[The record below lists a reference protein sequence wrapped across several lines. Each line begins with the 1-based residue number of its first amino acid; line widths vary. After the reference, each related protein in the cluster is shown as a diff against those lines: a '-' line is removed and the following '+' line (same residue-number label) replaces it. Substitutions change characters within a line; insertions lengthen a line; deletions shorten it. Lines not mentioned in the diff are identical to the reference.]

1 MNKLTSIY
9 LDLIRFTAA
18 LVVVLSH
25 AAAFTSLKIPLIS
38 GLGTEAVVVFFVL
51 SGYVIAY
58 VSNNKENNYIV
69 FFKAR
74 AIRIYS
80 VLIPAILITFFFDHL
95 GLKYNHYY
103 YFLHPGF
110 HYDYSILTVIK
121 LIFLRVKGLIS
132 IWFLVQMNLFGQL
145 ALSVFIIFCL
155 VCYFFAGKNQFFYQ
169 YSLFIFLYLY
179 RK

>member
-80 VLIPAILITFFFDHL
+80 VLIPAILITFFSTIL
-95 GLKYNHYY
+95 VL
-103 YFLHPGF
+103 
-110 HYDYSILTVIK
+110 SITI
-121 LIFLRVKGLIS
+121 I
-132 IWFLVQMNLFGQL
+132 
-145 ALSVFIIFCL
+145 IIFYIL
-155 VCYFFAGKNQFFYQ
+155 AFTMII
-169 YSLFIFLYLY
+169 LF
-179 RK
+179 

>member
-25 AAAFTSLKIPLIS
+25 AAGFTSLKIPIIS

-58 VSNNKENNYIV
+58 VSNNKENNYAA

-80 VLIPAILITFFFDHL
+80 VLVPAILITFFLDHI
-95 GLKYNHYY
+95 GLKYNPSY
-103 YFLHPGF
+103 YFSHPNF
-110 HYDYSILTVIK
+110 YSD
-121 LIFLRVKGLIS
+121 
-132 IWFLVQMNLFGQL
+132 
-145 ALSVFIIFCL
+145 
-155 VCYFFAGKNQFFYQ
+155 YFFLHLSN
-169 YSLFIFLYLY
+169 
-179 RK
+179 

>member
-25 AAAFTSLKIPLIS
+25 AAGFTSLKIPIIS

-58 VSNNKENNYIV
+58 VSSNKENNYIA

-80 VLIPAILITFFFDHL
+80 VLVPAVLITLIFDHI
-95 GLKYNHYY
+95 GLKYNPLNRH
-103 YFLHPGF
+103 GF
-110 HYDYSILTVIK
+110 NRH
-121 LIFLRVKGLIS
+121 LRVI
-132 IWFLVQMNLFGQL
+132 
-145 ALSVFIIFCL
+145 
-155 VCYFFAGKNQFFYQ
+155 
-169 YSLFIFLYLY
+169 
-179 RK
+179 